1 MFRKPWQA
9 GLGAALLALSL
20 GFLASGCR
28 SNDGGGQ
35 VATTNPQAAP
45 AEPEPTEATPPT
57 ETDPTDTTETDPTDT
72 TETAATKETSA
83 VTGGH
88 VPAELIGAWTGGPGS
103 RSGFR
108 YEFHADGTYRFTG
121 ILQQE
126 GGPTYVL
133 QESGTVDVHGS
144 RMRLE
149 PQDAQFRREPPSSPG
164 GSWRQVDR
172 SPRTVSWSLISTAGV
187 EVLRIID
194 EASGGESS
202 FVRDTP

>member
-1 MFRKPWQA
+1 MLRKPCKA
-9 GLGAALLALSL
+9 GLGAALLASSL
-20 GFLASGCR
+20 VLLASGCGA
-28 SNDGGGQ
+28 NDGSAQ

-45 AEPEPTEATPPT
+45 TDPETTQETPPT
-57 ETDPTDTTETDPTDT
+57 EPDPTNTTETPT
-72 TETAATKETSA
+72 TEETQAT
-83 VTGGH
+83 TGGY

-133 QESGTVDVHGS
+133 QESGTVDVRGS

-164 GSWRQVDR
+164 ESWRQVDR
-172 SPRTVSWSLISTAGV
+172 PPRTVSWSLISTAGI
-187 EVLRIID
+187 EVLRLID

>member
-9 GLGAALLALSL
+9 GLGAALLASL
-20 GFLASGCR
+20 GFLASGCG
-28 SNDGGGQ
+28 SNDGSAQ

-45 AEPEPTEATPPT
+45 AEPGTTEATPPT
-57 ETDPTDTTETDPTDT
+57 EIDPTDT
-72 TETAATKETSA
+72 TETAATEETSA
-83 VTGGH
+83 ATGGY

-133 QESGTVDVHGS
+133 QESGTVDVRGS

-164 GSWRQVDR
+164 ESWRQVDR
-172 SPRTVSWSLISTAGV
+172 SPRTVSWSLISTAGI
-187 EVLRIID
+187 EVLRLID